1 MEKNAGLRNVTPDVQ
16 LMACAQMEH
25 VSAQMDGMVNIVP
38 LKDVQGIAMDMEHA
52 QCQPIKWIGNVFAV
66 LGGMDLVV
74 KLSLNRSAMIKE
86 TMTMVSTQFD

>member
-38 LKDVQGIAMDMEHA
+38 LKDVQGIAMDM
-52 QCQPIKWIGNVFAV
+52 
-66 LGGMDLVV
+66 DLVV